1 MKNHKVKLNV
11 ISSASQVIII
21 GLVYFFLYKY
31 LLTQLNIE
39 LLGVWSV
46 VLATSS
52 LANLAN
58 FGISSSVVR
67 YVALYSTEND
77 VEKIKKLVFTSGLF
91 LLGLF
96 TFLSAVIYPFAGFIL
111 KLAINEKH
119 INIALS
125 ILPYSLICLITNAVA
140 GVFSSVL
147 DGLQK
152 NYIRSL
158 VFSASAL
165 FLLGTTILL
174 TPRFGLKGVAMAQ
187 VAQSIFSLIGCLLL
201 VIRTIKYNPFKWN
214 WNKPIF
220 KEIFSYGMKFQ
231 VISLFS
237 MFNEP
242 VTKALLA
249 KFGGLAF
256 TGYYEMANRLIMQ
269 VRGVIVNANQSL
281 IPVLINKGKENHDHW
296 LAFYKKTFYSVF
308 MIALFI
314 IGSVYLGS
322 NVFSIIWIGH
332 DEKAFSNIV
341 TILSFS
347 IFINLLCS
355 PAYFSV
361 LADGNLNILIKS
373 QFWIAAINLVLGI
386 SFGLF
391 YNGYGIVIAG
401 FLSIL
406 FGTVYLTINF
416 HKSKNTSLNY
426 IISGTNIKLFTLMS
440 CIIFTAKHFING
452 QLFTLQI
459 QIGLVCLTLF
469 IYTLVFFYSYIL
481 NRLPQNIVNAIPVFK
496 SKKNAI

>member
-1 MKNHKVKLNV
+1 
-11 ISSASQVIII
+11 
-21 GLVYFFLYKY
+21 
-31 LLTQLNIE
+31 
-39 LLGVWSV
+39 
-46 VLATSS
+46 
-52 LANLAN
+52 
-58 FGISSSVVR
+58 
-67 YVALYSTEND
+67 
-77 VEKIKKLVFTSGLF
+77 
-91 LLGLF
+91 
-96 TFLSAVIYPFAGFIL
+96 
-111 KLAINEKH
+111 
-119 INIALS
+119 
-125 ILPYSLICLITNAVA
+125 
-140 GVFSSVL
+140 
-147 DGLQK
+147 
-152 NYIRSL
+152 
-158 VFSASAL
+158 
-165 FLLGTTILL
+165 
-174 TPRFGLKGVAMAQ
+174 MAQ